1 MTRDF
6 VGYGAEPP
14 HAQWPGN
21 ARIAV
26 NFVINFEEGSEL
38 SYPAGDGVSEG
49 GLTEMLGADLGV
61 TGRDLGAESM
71 FEYGARVGFWRLH
84 RIFTRF
90 ALPVTIFGCAKAF
103 EANPPAAAAIAA
115 SDWDICSHGYRWIN
129 HPGLSEAEERKQIA
143 EAVELIRQTTGK
155 TPAGWYCRYAPSENT
170 RRLLVEHGGF
180 LYDSDTYNDELP
192 YWVRVNDRPH
202 LVVPY
207 SLTTNDSKFGRGVF
221 GSGEDFFAFLR
232 DSFDLS
238 LRRGRGAPAHD
249 VGGAAYAADGTSRQ
263 GEGADPLH
271 PIHPRTP
278 PGVGMPPRGH
288 RPPLDGPLSRSG
300 LRSEPVVS
308 QN

>member
-14 HAQWPGN
+14 HAQWPGD

-26 NFVINFEEGSEL
+26 NFVVNFEEGSEL

-49 GLTEMLGADLGV
+49 GLTEMLGTDLGV
-61 TGRDLGAESM
+61 RGRDLAAESM

-90 ALPVTIFGCAKAF
+90 GLPVTIFGCAKAF

-115 SDWDICSHGYRWIN
+115 SNWDICSHGYRWTN

-143 EAVELIRQTTGK
+143 EAIELIQRTTGK

-192 YWVRVNDRPH
+192 YWVQVNHRPH

-232 DSFDLS
+232 DSFDVL
-238 LRRGRGAPAHD
+238 
-249 VGGAAYAADGTSRQ
+249 YE
-263 GEGADPLH
+263 EGAERPRMMSVGLH
-271 PIHPRTP
+271 MRLTGHPGRAKALIRFIQYIRGHPRVWICRREDIARHWIDRFP
-278 PGVGMPPRGH
+278 PP
-288 RPPLDGPLSRSG
+288 
-300 LRSEPVVS
+300 
-308 QN
+308 N

>member
-14 HAQWPGN
+14 HAQWPGD

-38 SYPAGDGVSEG
+38 SYPAGDSVSEG

-61 TGRDLGAESM
+61 TGRDLAAESM

-90 ALPVTIFGCAKAF
+90 AVPVTIFGCARAF

-115 SDWDICSHGYRWIN
+115 SDWDICSHGYRWTN

-143 EAVELIRQTTGK
+143 EAVELIRRTTGK
-155 TPAGWYCRYAPSENT
+155 TPLGWYCRYAPSENT

-221 GSGEDFFAFLR
+221 FTADDYFTFVKDGFDVLYREGRTQPKMMSLGLHLR
-232 DSFDLS
+232 LIGHPSRAAGLERALDYMSHHKNVWFT
-238 LRRGRGAPAHD
+238 RRLDIAKHWAATHPAPA
-249 VGGAAYAADGTSRQ
+249 R
-263 GEGADPLH
+263 
-271 PIHPRTP
+271 
-278 PGVGMPPRGH
+278 
-288 RPPLDGPLSRSG
+288 
-300 LRSEPVVS
+300 
-308 QN
+308 

>member
-14 HAQWPGN
+14 HAQWPGD

-38 SYPAGDGVSEG
+38 SYPAGDGFSEG

-61 TGRDLGAESM
+61 TGRDLAAESM

-90 ALPVTIFGCAKAF
+90 GVPVTIFGCARAF
-103 EANPPAAAAIAA
+103 EANPPAAAAIAT
-115 SDWDICSHGYRWIN
+115 SDWDICSHGYRWTN
-129 HPGLSEAEERKQIA
+129 HPGLPEDEERRQIA
-143 EAVELIRQTTGK
+143 AAVELIRQTTGK
-155 TPAGWYCRYAPSENT
+155 TPLGWYCRYAPSENT

-192 YWVRVNDRPH
+192 YWVRVSARPH

-207 SLTTNDSKFGRGVF
+207 SLTANDSKFGRG
-221 GSGEDFFAFLR
+221 GFFTADDYFTFVKDGFDVLYREGRTQPKMMSLGLHLR
-232 DSFDLS
+232 LIGHPSRAAGLERALDYMARHNGVWFT
-238 LRRGRGAPAHD
+238 RRLDIARHWVA
-249 VGGAAYAADGTSRQ
+249 T
-263 GEGADPLH
+263 H
-271 PIHPRTP
+271 P
-278 PGVGMPPRGH
+278 VPPR
-288 RPPLDGPLSRSG
+288 
-300 LRSEPVVS
+300 
-308 QN
+308 

>member
-6 VGYGAEPP
+6 VGYGGEPP
-14 HAQWPGN
+14 HAGWPGD

-38 SYPAGDGVSEG
+38 SYPAGDAVSET
-49 GLTEMLGADLGV
+49 GLTEMLGSDLGV
-61 TGRDLGAESM
+61 RGRDLGAESM

-90 ALPVTIFGCAKAF
+90 RLPVTIFGCARAF

-129 HPGLSEAEERKQIA
+129 HPGLAEDEERRQIA
-143 EAVELIRQTTGK
+143 AAVDLIRQTTGK
-155 TPAGWYCRYAPSENT
+155 SPAGWYCRYAPSENT

-192 YWVRVNDRPH
+192 YWVRVGERSH

-232 DSFDLS
+232 DSFDLLYEEGVDRPRMMS
-238 LRRGRGAPAHD
+238 VGLHMRLTGHPGRAKALIRFIEHILAHSRVWVCRREDIARHWIA
-249 VGGAAYAADGTSRQ
+249 RF
-263 GEGADPLH
+263 
-271 PIHPRTP
+271 P
-278 PGVGMPPRGH
+278 PP
-288 RPPLDGPLSRSG
+288 S
-300 LRSEPVVS
+300 
-308 QN
+308 